1 MHAFTAAIHPIEAQT
16 GEAAGFFLRP
26 GDDERDE
33 RLAVIQ
39 A

>member
-1 MHAFTAAIHPIEAQT
+1 MHAFAAAIHPIAAQT

-26 GDDERDE
+26 GDDQRDE
-33 RLAVIQ
+33 RLAVTQ